1 MRNLIPIVL
10 WLVFSFFAFNW
21 VQDKKT
27 DCGCQKSKLSENI
40 TPAPIKAAKKAGPIL
55 YNWSKANP
63 ITNARFSAYKDSI
76 LRSLG
81 NNKVLEITGLYRKNE
96 TNGTSYDN
104 LGLAR
109 AHDAKKLFEDKLGE
123 KRFRLTSKE
132 VADGIKSGDDPFR
145 SALFRSI
152 VFNES
157 IKEIDGE
164 KLIYHPYNQA
174 QKHSNAQIDAYLKD
188 VADRVKKSGES
199 ITLIGHTDSDGAD
212 QANYNLGLRR
222 AEGIKQILVR
232 LGVPSNKVSA
242 KSMGDKNPL
251 ASNAT
256 DSGKQKKSKNRIR
269 NQLTI

>member
-1 MRNLIPIVL
+1 MRALIPIVL

-27 DCGCQKSKLSENI
+27 DCGCNTSKMSENLK
-40 TPAPIKAAKKAGPIL
+40 PAPIKAAKKAGPIL

-63 ITNARFSAYKDSI
+63 ITNANFAAYKDSI
-76 LRSLG
+76 LRTLG
-81 NNKVLEITGLYRKNE
+81 DNKTLEITGLYRKNE
-96 TNGTSYDN
+96 SNNSTFDN

-109 AHDAKKLFEDKLGE
+109 AHDAKKLFEDKLADD
-123 KRFRLTSKE
+123 RFRLTSKE
-132 VADGIKSGDDPFR
+132 VADGYKAGDDPFR

-157 IKEIDGE
+157 IKEIDGK

-188 VADRVKKSGES
+188 VAERVKKSGES
-199 ITLIGHTDSDGAD
+199 ITLIGHTDSDGED

-222 AEGIKQILVR
+222 AEGIKKILVS
-232 LGVPSNKVSA
+232 LGVSSSKVTA
-242 KSMGDKNPL
+242 KSMGEKNPL

-256 DSGKQKKSKNRIR
+256 DQGKQKNRRTELEI
-269 NQLTI
+269 N